1 MGDAVGPFG
10 AAQVEG
16 VEEVLGAGRVGEEGV
31 GHDDHEGPR
40 ARVGDV
46 GGEGFEQVL
55 AGVGGVDGDEL
66 DIGHGGAE
74 LGDELVTC
82 RRQLADAQQQ
92 REAPAALQAAA
103 QEAQGIS
110 CDFSGGVGC
119 SLAGQSSGG
128 KGLSH

>member
-1 MGDAVGPFG
+1 VAAGQPEGDRVGDAVGPFG

-16 VEEVLGAGRVGEEGV
+16 VEEALGAGRVGEEGV

-82 RRQLADAQQQ
+82 RRQLADT
-92 REAPAALQAAA
+92 
-103 QEAQGIS
+103 
-110 CDFSGGVGC
+110 
-119 SLAGQSSGG
+119 
-128 KGLSH
+128 